1 MSRIAITPQEMRAK
15 EQAAFDAGVSSLLL
29 METAARRAYDVLRN
43 LLTPGEPVLFLCG
56 PGNNGGDG
64 LAIARMWKLD
74 GGDAHIV
81 MPLPP
86 RTPDAQTNLEY
97 AQALGIPVQ
106 IGMEPVLPAGK
117 VLVDALFGTG
127 FGGAVAEEDP
137 LGRLMT
143 ACAVGRKV
151 ILAIDVPSGMDALTG
166 AVCGACIPATHTV
179 TFQWAKQGLLLT
191 RHKDMVGNLTVAD
204 IGLTGA
210 HGLQYAQPEDFC
222 LPQRSRNAHKGDCG
236 RVALYCGSEGM
247 AGAAVMAAR
256 AALRA
261 GSGLVTVITPRAV
274 LPVVQTAVPCAMARA
289 AEDAAQVRC
298 DARLFG
304 CGMAETEENL
314 QKLVCLHD
322 EGIPEVWD
330 AGALNLLAAS
340 PMVLGKKAV
349 ITPHAGEAARL
360 LGWPLTQVV
369 EDPLAAAD
377 ALRQRYGCYVALKSA
392 TTVLASPDKIWGLNT
407 VGSPALAK
415 GGSGDALA
423 GILVSLLGQGME
435 IEKALEQACLW
446 HGLAG
451 CLAGE
456 RYGIRGAMTD
466 EVIDSLAMA
475 ERKYM
480 GKDNR

>member
-1 MSRIAITPQEMRAK
+1 MSGIAITPQEMREK
-15 EQAAFDAGVSSLLL
+15 EQAAFDAGISSLLL
-29 METAARRAYDVLRN
+29 METAARQAYNVLRN
-43 LLTPGEPVLFLCG
+43 LLMPGETVLFLCG

-74 GGDAHIV
+74 GGDARIV

-86 RTPDAQTNLEY
+86 RTPDAQINLGY
-97 AQALGIPVQ
+97 AQALKIPVQ
-106 IGMEPVLPAGK
+106 MGMEPVLPSGR

-127 FGGAVAEEDP
+127 FGGTIAEEDP
-137 LGRLMT
+137 LGKLIT
-143 ACAVGRKV
+143 ACAASRKV

-166 AVCGACIPATHTV
+166 SVRGACIHATHTV

-191 RHKDMVGNLTVAD
+191 RQKDMVGELTVAD

-210 HGLQYAQPEDFC
+210 QGLKYAQPQDLC

-236 RVALYCGSEGM
+236 RIALYCGSEGM

-261 GSGLVTVITPRAV
+261 GSGLVTVVTPRAV
-274 LPVVQTAVPCAMARA
+274 LPIVQAAVPSAMARA
-289 AEDAAQVRC
+289 VEDNPQVQC

-322 EGIPEVWD
+322 ESTLEVWD
-330 AGALNLLAAS
+330 ASALNLLATA
-340 PMVLGKKAV
+340 PMVLGKRAV
-349 ITPHAGEAARL
+349 ITPHVGEAARL
-360 LGWPLTQVV
+360 LGWSLAQVM
-369 EDPLAAAD
+369 EDSLAAAD
-377 ALRQRYGCYVALKSA
+377 ALRQSYGCHVALKSS
-392 TTVLASPDKIWGLNT
+392 TTVLASPDKVWGLNV

-435 IEKALEQACLW
+435 IEKAIEQACLW

-456 RYGIRGAMTD
+456 QYGIRGAMTD
-466 EVIDSLAMA
+466 EVIDSLAVA

>member
-1 MSRIAITPQEMRAK
+1 MSRTAITPQEMRTK

-29 METAARRAYDVLRN
+29 METAARRAYEVLRG
-43 LLTPGEPVLFLCG
+43 LLTPGETVLFLCG

-74 GGDAHIV
+74 GGDSRIV

-86 RTPDAQTNLEY
+86 RTPDAQTNLGY
-97 AQALGIPVQ
+97 VQALEIPVQ
-106 IGMEPVLPAGK
+106 IGMEPVIPAGR

-127 FGGAVAEEDP
+127 FGGAVAAEEP

-143 ACAVGRKV
+143 ACAADRKV
-151 ILAIDVPSGMDALTG
+151 VLAVDVPSGMDALTG
-166 AVCGACIPATHTV
+166 AVRGVCIHATHTV
-179 TFQWAKQGLLLT
+179 AFQWAKQGLLLT
-191 RHKDMVGNLTVAD
+191 RQKDLVGDLTVSD

-210 HGLQYAQPEDFC
+210 QGLQYTQPQDLC
-222 LPQRSRNAHKGDCG
+222 LPRRSRSAHKGDCG

-261 GSGLVTVITPRAV
+261 GSGLVTVVTPRTV

-289 AEDAAQVRC
+289 VEDDPQVRC
-298 DARLFG
+298 DAQLFG
-304 CGMAETEENL
+304 CGMAETEENWQRL
-314 QKLVCLHD
+314 ARLHD
-322 EGIPEVWD
+322 ENIPEVWD
-330 AGALNLLAAS
+330 AGALNLLASA
-340 PMVLGKKAV
+340 PMILGKKAV

-360 LGWPLTQVV
+360 LNWPLTQVL
-369 EDPLAAAD
+369 DDLLAAAD
-377 ALRQRYGCYVALKSA
+377 ALRQRYRCHVALKSA
-392 TTVLASPDKIWGLNT
+392 TTVLASPDKVWGLNT

-423 GILVSLLGQGME
+423 GILVSLLGQGMSG
-435 IEKALEQACLW
+435 EKALEQACLW

-456 RYGIRGAMTD
+456 RYGIRGTMTD

-475 ERKYM
+475 ERKYTE
-480 GKDNR
+480 KDSK